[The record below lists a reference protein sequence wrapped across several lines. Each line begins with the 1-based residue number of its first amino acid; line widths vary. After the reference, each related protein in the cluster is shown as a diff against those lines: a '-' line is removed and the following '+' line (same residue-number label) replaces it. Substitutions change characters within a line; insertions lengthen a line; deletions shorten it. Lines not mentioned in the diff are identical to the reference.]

1 MLIDKIKSLFAPAK
15 SVYVDASEDNT
26 EDEFGLKK
34 SVSKDIY
41 IFSENSTGSRL
52 PPLNAHLTTRVNILS
67 LQVYQGKTTPSKY
80 LKQCEDTQ
88 FVEFAIK
95 YKNRVA
101 LLIQKLVRLVTEV
114 AEAWNN
120 TLMFSNEVI
129 GFIIQQSSQF
139 IVGSPFDA
147 DLVEPF
153 CLSLYADTKIIDQVD
168 KLHKFIGK
176 LKYKRFRRDVGTRM
190 ASVFNM
196 TVDTEEFAN
205 DLVSRFMALWI
216 FALLD
221 IN

>member
-1 MLIDKIKSLFAPAK
+1 MMFDKIKGIFASAK
-15 SVYVDASEDNT
+15 SVHVDAPEDNT

-41 IFSENSTGSRL
+41 NFTENSTGSRL

-80 LKQCEDTQ
+80 LKECKDVQ

-95 YKNRVA
+95 YKNRMV
-101 LLIQKLVRLVTEV
+101 LLVQKLVRLVTEV

-120 TLMFSNEVI
+120 TRMFSNEVI
-129 GFIIQQSSQF
+129 GFIIQQSNQF

-176 LKYKRFRRDVGTRM
+176 LKYKRFRRDIGTRM
-190 ASVFNM
+190 VSVFNM
-196 TVDTEEFAN
+196 TVDIEEFAN

-221 IN
+221 LN